1 MGSLVTA
8 TLKPGDPA
16 PDWTLADGRRQ
27 EHRLAD
33 ALGPRGAV
41 LMFVRGMFCPYCTEQ
56 LHQLWEGAGLFAQRQ
71 VSLLVITPYGP
82 GAMAIAA
89 ALAGSRIPVLID
101 SQRQVIGAY
110 GLLHD
115 VPDFADVGYPSG
127 DLVHPTAMVLDA
139 GRRIR
144 WLYVG
149 DKYNDRP
156 TLHDILEQVDQL
168 PAA

>member
-1 MGSLVTA
+1 MGTLTTA
-8 TLKPGDPA
+8 TLKPGDLA
-16 PDWTLADGRRQ
+16 PDWTLPDVRRQ
-27 EHRLAD
+27 EHALSG

-56 LHQLWEGAGLFAQRQ
+56 LHQLWEGAGQFEQRQ
-71 VSLLVITPYGP
+71 VQLLVITPYGP
-82 GAMAIAA
+82 GAMAISA

-101 SQRQVIGAY
+101 AQRHVIGAY

-115 VPDFADVGYPSG
+115 VPNALDVGYPTG
-127 DLVHPTAMVLDA
+127 DLVHPTAIVLDA
-139 GRRIR
+139 ERRIR
-144 WLYVG
+144 WIYVG

-156 TLHDILEQVDQL
+156 TLHDILEQVDLL